1 MRNSS
6 QQRSKSLRRPA
17 RAITEARSAAV
28 ADGGFSFL
36 QQNAYAPGSLCVASG
51 LMSFVFVLIPC
62 SSSESLSELRGDLS
76 GGLENDQ
83 VQLYAKRHLGVDMVN
98 ICSLGLPV
106 PAKGY
111 VGISLYSH
119 CEGKESNLLI
129 NSRATDLA
137 QACGHHSTVIYGDAF
152 LSRYYDNEDEEWRRL
167 DVHLSEVDPT
177 SEWVQE
183 VASRNKGKN
192 MSSYT
197 TGGLTSQTLQNL
209 LANSN
214 NSQSTVASAPTN
226 TGDSD
231 DKIQWSQTSDEI
243 EVGQKPSNA
252 LFI

>member
-1 MRNSS
+1 
-6 QQRSKSLRRPA
+6 
-17 RAITEARSAAV
+17 
-28 ADGGFSFL
+28 
-36 QQNAYAPGSLCVASG
+36 
-51 LMSFVFVLIPC
+51 MSFVFVLIPC

-243 EVGQKPSNA
+243 EVSQKPSNA
-252 LFI
+252 LLI